1 MTAEMHS
8 APTGGRDACVN
19 FAGFARKRIAAA
31 RRMEPLP
38 CGCRDPWLCHCH
50 RNHHISTEARLA
62 ADMHLAAAGLAPK
75 KEAA

>member
-1 MTAEMHS
+1 MNSEMTN
-8 APTGGRDACVN
+8 APTGGRDAAVKCRS
-19 FAGFARKRIAAA
+19 FARQRIAAA

-38 CGCRDPWLCHCH
+38 CRCRDPWFCDCH

-62 ADMHLAAAGLAPK
+62 ADRHLAAAGLAPK

>member
-1 MTAEMHS
+1 MNSEMTN
-8 APTGGRDACVN
+8 APTWGRGAVEN
-19 FAGFARKRIAAA
+19 LAGFARQRIAASL
-31 RRMEPLP
+31 RLEPLT
-38 CGCRDPWLCHCH
+38 CGHRDPWFCDCH